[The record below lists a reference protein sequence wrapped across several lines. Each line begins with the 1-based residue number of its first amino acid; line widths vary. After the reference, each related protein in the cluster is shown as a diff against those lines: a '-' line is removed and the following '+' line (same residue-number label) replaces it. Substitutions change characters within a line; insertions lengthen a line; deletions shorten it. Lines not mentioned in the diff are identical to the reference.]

1 MGYEI
6 AREMGN
12 EHTSPVSFPAS
23 PALPPAHVTADDF
36 PRLERDDEKQ
46 IAAEQKERREERKEG
61 RILVGFRIINK
72 KRKQESE
79 EMKKFHAMQHRQRS
93 LCLLP
98 ANNAFSRII
107 VQHEKLH
114 TWR

>member
-12 EHTSPVSFPAS
+12 VSVSFPAS
-23 PALPPAHVTADDF
+23 PALPPAPAHVTADDF

-46 IAAEQKERREERKEG
+46 IAAEQKQRREERKEG

-72 KRKQESE
+72 KRKKESE

-107 VQHEKLH
+107 VQREKLH